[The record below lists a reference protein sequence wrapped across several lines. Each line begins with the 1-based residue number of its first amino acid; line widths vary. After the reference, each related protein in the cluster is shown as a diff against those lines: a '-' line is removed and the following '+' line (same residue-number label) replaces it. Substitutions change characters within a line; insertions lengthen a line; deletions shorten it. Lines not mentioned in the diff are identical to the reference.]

1 MQPNSVQLT
10 EQAHPCSI
18 SALQLS
24 PVRMSAPTIS
34 AVRLPLSN
42 EIHCFDVDAFGCRI
56 RAIADSWA
64 GMQLLERCIFPSL
77 RRSAGGAQSADILVR
92 VGNADGGV
100 GLWLADEMMASAPS
114 LDQLEASSV
123 RVLDDAIVARLSSWR
138 VIHAGVVA
146 VEGQGLLLPGRTHSG
161 KSTLVAELVRRGAVY
176 LSDEYALIGS
186 EGLVHPYPRPML
198 LRNGAPESHVAP
210 VAECGTAPVPIGW
223 IFGLTWQAG
232 CCWNP
237 VLIDQ
242 SQAVMLLLQNTPH
255 VLGESPELVRYF
267 ERAVAQAQT
276 YTGCR
281 PDAAEAAAEILRL
294 TASTGRVQ

>member
-1 MQPNSVQLT
+1 M
-10 EQAHPCSI
+10 
-18 SALQLS
+18 
-24 PVRMSAPTIS
+24 S
-34 AVRLPLSN
+34 AVRPPLSN
-42 EIHCFDVDAFGCRI
+42 ETHCFDVDAFNCRI
-56 RAIADSWA
+56 RAEAEGREA
-64 GMQLLERCIFPSL
+64 LGLLERCIFPSL
-77 RRSAGGAQSADILVR
+77 RRSAGGARRPEIRVR
-92 VGNADGGV
+92 IGEADGWF
-100 GLWLADEMMASAPS
+100 GLWVGDEIVASAAR
-114 LDQLEASSV
+114 LEELEASIV
-123 RVLDDAIVARLSSWR
+123 RVLDDAVVARLSSWR
-138 VIHAGVVA
+138 VVHAGVVA
-146 VEGQGLLLPGRTHSG
+146 VEGRGVLLPGRTHSG
-161 KSTLVAELVRRGAVY
+161 KSTLVAELVHRGAVY
-176 LSDEYALIGS
+176 FSDEYALIDS

-198 LRNGAPESHVAP
+198 LRNGAPESRVAP

-237 VLIDQ
+237 LLMDQ

-294 TASTGRVQ
+294 TASAGWAQ